1 MAGGVEEKDEVI
13 DIHLLQTLLYHVDCL
28 EMDWIFL
35 CVDLIMTFLTY
46 RLFLVIWILPFF
58 NSRNNVNR
66 CRKMQICANDVKHF
80 AFVISGIYAYILL
93 MRWLAPV

>member
-35 CVDLIMTFLTY
+35 CVDLIMTFLTFGLA
-46 RLFLVIWILPFF
+46 RQPRSVFISLREPF
-58 NSRNNVNR
+58 
-66 CRKMQICANDVKHF
+66 
-80 AFVISGIYAYILL
+80 
-93 MRWLAPV
+93 